1 MNSPDPTNQIHALE
15 ISIEKL
21 IAKPAVAGD
30 GTAASLASQ
39 MMQKDNLKQDL
50 MMQVRANQNQMIK
63 DQMEQARLRSE
74 MAYKDQQAQGR
85 ALQEQTQ
92 RDRQT
97 QAKLRQE
104 QIERYEQQQA
114 RLKQEQQQREQ
125 LDQARRRL
133 EQQQR
138 DQLQQSR
145 MRQEQIQREQQMQ
158 ARLKQEQQMQ
168 ARLKQEQQLQ
178 KDRAEQEKLG
188 GKFGE
193 KNTGK
198 PGDKNN
204 GKPKTAEQLAKDE
217 EARAF
222 SARSELSLT
231 SIAFCSPLMLFGM
244 GAAMSIFD
252 NFSSK
257 GKNQAMLE
265 QRKKNAQQQE
275 LSEYARAQADKK
287 FKEMLEGKNLTNQS
301 NLSMDANAANF
312 GVEKGEKRSEKAV
325 KEEREK
331 QKRVNR
337 FIEAEQNPVVA
348 RKNDSLEVKKLWKER
363 QRLLENLER
372 VRGQGSLALVSK
384 LVSQLETLDR
394 SLKRLG
400 CDPQA

>member
-158 ARLKQEQQMQ
+158 ARLKQEQQ
-168 ARLKQEQQLQ
+168 LQ

-301 NLSMDANAANF
+301 NLSMDANAANAVNF

>member
-145 MRQEQIQREQQMQ
+145 MRQEQIQR
-158 ARLKQEQQMQ
+158 EQQMQ